1 MKAPKILFNWFG
13 RKKAVNEAPVKKGGK
28 RIFYRIKKVRQYHA
42 DLEMDNLGKAVD
54 AARDTENPNFE
65 DLYSIYSQ
73 IKKDRHLKSQAE
85 TAINDIQQS
94 PFIVEVDGKEDE
106 DIRDLFD
113 AEWYDDFIEYAAD
126 AEFWGH
132 SLIEFPEVNQQK
144 VFSECF
150 LIPRENVDPERQRII
165 LDRDSMLFLPYE
177 GKQESLNLVEIYG
190 KEELGIF
197 EYAAE
202 EVILK
207 KYARTDWSQ
216 ASERYGMPFLDIET
230 ETEDKKELDA
240 IEDSAANF
248 AANGYFIHG
257 SDTRV
262 EIQQAAKGDFYKI
275 YMEAIE
281 LSNKELSKLVNGQTG
296 TGDNQAWSGTAEV
309 HERVKNAFTRAR
321 LRRVQ
326 NHVNGKLLPLMVKM
340 GYQEADRLS
349 RAKVTNYR
357 YY

>member
-150 LIPRENVDPERQRII
+150 L
-165 LDRDSMLFLPYE
+165 DRKS
-177 GKQESLNLVEIYG
+177 V
-190 KEELGIF
+190 
-197 EYAAE
+197 
-202 EVILK
+202 V
-207 KYARTDWSQ
+207 
-216 ASERYGMPFLDIET
+216 
-230 ETEDKKELDA
+230 
-240 IEDSAANF
+240 
-248 AANGYFIHG
+248 
-257 SDTRV
+257 
-262 EIQQAAKGDFYKI
+262 
-275 YMEAIE
+275 
-281 LSNKELSKLVNGQTG
+281 
-296 TGDNQAWSGTAEV
+296 
-309 HERVKNAFTRAR
+309 
-321 LRRVQ
+321 
-326 NHVNGKLLPLMVKM
+326 
-340 GYQEADRLS
+340 
-349 RAKVTNYR
+349 
-357 YY
+357 